1 LESSISSVIFEIIG
15 QEESVGDAAFEVRKL
30 NIGRS
35 TLPYWTSRKNSLEL
49 IDLSTQYPV

>member
-35 TLPYWTSRKNSLEL
+35 TSPYWTSRKNNLEV
-49 IDLSTQYPV
+49 IELSMQYK